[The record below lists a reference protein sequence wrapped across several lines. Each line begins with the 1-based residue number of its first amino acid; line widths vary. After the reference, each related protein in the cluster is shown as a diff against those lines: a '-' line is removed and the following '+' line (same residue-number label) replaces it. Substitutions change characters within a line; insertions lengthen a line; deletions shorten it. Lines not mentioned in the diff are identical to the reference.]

1 MKSLNVKFKKDILIH
16 VCVMFWKFATT
27 SNVDNLLDREDITLV
42 ELLDDD
48 DVLQEC
54 KGQNNKLIE
63 L

>member
-1 MKSLNVKFKKDILIH
+1 
-16 VCVMFWKFATT
+16 MFWKFATT
-27 SNVDNLLDREDITLV
+27 SNVDNLLEREDITLV

-54 KGQNNKLIE
+54 KGQNSKLIE